1 LVYSTFSKE
10 NISQVRSRLSLFLPS
25 SPPSPPLSSD
35 LGLPLRHPQQVNGCP
50 MGRPGQPIEIAAP
63 VIFLASQGASY
74 MTGVTLHI
82 NGGMYE
88 SLKPFLA
95 HFHPDSSSPALI
107 FSLLSITTDPD
118 PLLPRSTGCLSAQV
132 LSHRSYRRRHEASV
146 AVLKRRSSAHDSRT
160 AKREENQATTCFTS
174 SCFSGGSPSTCSC
187 SSLSKARSKP

>member
-1 LVYSTFSKE
+1 
-10 NISQVRSRLSLFLPS
+10 
-25 SPPSPPLSSD
+25 
-35 LGLPLRHPQQVNGCP
+35 

-95 HFHPDSSSPALI
+95 HFHPDSGSPALV
-107 FSLLSITTDPD
+107 FSLLSTTTDPD
-118 PLLPRSTGCLSAQV
+118 PFLPHSTGRMSGQV

-146 AVLKRRSSAHDSRT
+146 AVLKRRSSAHDLKT
-160 AKREENQATTCFTS
+160 AKREENEPASRSTLP
-174 SCFSGGSPSTCSC
+174 CFSAPFPST
-187 SSLSKARSKP
+187 LLYLLVATGRSKAFRRRRRLRPIFVVLALLISRSSPPEGFG